1 MRSMQVITTHLNA
14 DFDCLASMMAAKIL
28 YPQAHMVFPGSTER
42 LVEIFLKEESH
53 SLEFTRIK
61 DIPLDQVRLLVVVD
75 THTAERI
82 GVFSPLLDNSQV
94 EVHIYDHHPD
104 PQLDFK
110 AGRKIIKKRGAT
122 TTILHE
128 VLLEKN
134 MSLTPEECTLMV
146 LGIYQDTHSLVSVS
160 TTPEDLTAAGDL
172 IKRGADLNR
181 VSSYMR
187 QKLNS
192 EQLDI
197 FNGMVS
203 SLENHLINGVEVSL
217 TTASSDHFVRDLAY
231 VVQNVMDLENLS
243 AVFALI
249 RLDKRIYLIARSSI
263 PEVNVAELAQ
273 VFGGGGHESA
283 ASATIKE
290 LTLVQ
295 AKEKL
300 LGNLESLVQPLS
312 RIRDIMHAPAI
323 VVDVDEPIQSVEKKL
338 TLYNLNTLPVLSGE
352 QPVGLI
358 TRQIVE
364 KAIHHAMEKDRAEDL
379 MISRFA
385 VTTPDAYFKSVIS
398 LVIEEKQKL
407 IPVVDPE
414 NRLVGVVSR
423 GDLLR
428 VLHNDMAQHA
438 EPSRIQFLGKAGTQ
452 KSLKSLIKE
461 RLDKDVFRL
470 LERIAQVGER
480 WGISVYA
487 VGGFVRDLFLN
498 IPNQD
503 IDIVVEGEGI
513 PFAACLAEEFGGRV
527 KSHEKFGTS
536 VVIFPDGYRIDV
548 ATARMEY
555 YKRPGALPTVEKSS
569 VKSDLFRRDF
579 TINCMA
585 VKLTG
590 SNAFCLIDFFNGER
604 DLKNREIQ
612 VLHSLSF
619 IEDPCRL
626 FRAIRF
632 EQRFGF
638 EMGKQ
643 AESFMRTTIKKRLV
657 DSLSGTRLFNEIKL
671 LLKEKRP
678 MNCIRRMQEFD
689 LLQFVSPEMLKDRK
703 DLETLE
709 RLESVFS
716 WAGMITL
723 PREPEIWCVYFLGLF
738 YSLEEEAFL
747 KATDRLQLPTR
758 MKNSLGQDRT
768 TCSESLKRLKS
779 QNEWEP
785 KEIYHTFANLSIEAV
800 IFLIALS
807 SSDRFN
813 QYANIYFTQ
822 YQCKSEPSLTG
833 DDLVKMG
840 MEPGPVFRSVFN
852 ALREARV
859 MGRVNTREEEVA
871 LVEERFLK
879 P

>member
-1 MRSMQVITTHLNA
+1 MQVITTHLNA

-42 LVEIFLKEESH
+42 LVEDFLKEESPH
-53 SLEFTRIK
+53 LKFTRIK

-75 THTAERI
+75 THAPERI
-82 GVFSPLLDNSQV
+82 GVFGPLLDNPQM

-104 PQLDFK
+104 PQPEFK
-110 AGRKIIKKRGAT
+110 AGVIKKRGAT

-128 VLLEKN
+128 ILIEKN
-134 MSLTPEECTLMV
+134 MPLTPEECTLMV

-203 SLENHLINGVEVSL
+203 SLESHLINGVEVSL
-217 TTASSDHFVRDLAY
+217 TTASSDHFVRDLAF

-249 RLDKRIYLIARSSI
+249 RLDKRIYLIARSNI

-323 VVDVDEPIQSVEKKL
+323 AVDVDEPIQSVEKKL
-338 TLYNLNTLPVLSGE
+338 TLYNLNTLPVLSRE

-364 KAIHHAMEKDRAEDL
+364 KAIHHAMEKDRTEDL

-414 NRLVGVVSR
+414 NKLIGVVSR

-438 EPSRIQFLGKAGTQ
+438 EPSKIQFQGKAGAQ
-452 KSLKSLIKE
+452 KSLKSLVKE

-487 VGGFVRDLFLN
+487 VGGFVRDLLLN

-513 PFAACLAEEFGGRV
+513 PFAVCLAEEFGGRV

-689 LLQFVSPEMLKDRK
+689 LLQFVSPEMLKDHK

-723 PREPEIWCVYFLGLF
+723 PREPEIWCVYFLGMF

-747 KATDRLQLPTR
+747 KAADRLQLPTR

-768 TCSESLKRLKS
+768 TCRESLKRLNS
-779 QNEWEP
+779 QKEWEP

-800 IFLIALS
+800 IFLLALS
-807 SSDRFN
+807 SSDRLN
-813 QYANIYFTQ
+813 QYVNIYFAQ
-822 YQCKSEPSLTG
+822 YQGKSEPSLTG

-840 MEPGPVFRSVFN
+840 LDPGPVFKSVFN

-871 LVEERFLK
+871 LVEERCLK

>member
-1 MRSMQVITTHLNA
+1 MQVITTHLNA
-14 DFDCLASMMAAKIL
+14 DFDCLASMMAAKKL
-28 YPQAHMVFPGSTER
+28 YPQAHLVLPGSAER
-42 LVEIFLKEESH
+42 LVDDFLKEESPH
-53 SLEFTRIK
+53 LKFTRIK

-75 THTAERI
+75 THAPERI
-82 GVFSPLLDNSQV
+82 GVFGPLLDDSQV

-104 PQLDFK
+104 PQLELK
-110 AGRKIIKKRGAT
+110 VGRKIIKKRGAT
-122 TTILHE
+122 STLLHE
-128 VLLEKN
+128 ILLEKN
-134 MSLTPEECTLMV
+134 ISLTPEECTLMV
-146 LGIYQDTHSLVSVS
+146 LGIYQDTHSLVAVS

-172 IKRGADLNR
+172 IKRGADLSR

-231 VVQNVMDLENLS
+231 VVQNVMDLENLT

-273 VFGGGGHESA
+273 VFGGGGHDSA

-300 LGNLESLVQPLS
+300 LDNLESLVQPLS

-323 VVDVDEPIQSVEKKL
+323 AVDVGDSIQSVEKKL

-364 KAIHHAMEKDRAEDL
+364 KAIHHAMEKDCVEDL
-379 MISRFA
+379 MISRFT
-385 VTTPDAYFKSVIS
+385 VTTPEAYFKSIVP

-407 IPVVDPE
+407 IPVIDSE
-414 NRLVGVVSR
+414 NKLLGVVSR

-428 VLHNDMAQHA
+428 ALHNDMASSKIPFQ
-438 EPSRIQFLGKAGTQ
+438 GKAGDQ

-461 RLDKDVFRL
+461 RLDKNVFKL
-470 LERIAQVGER
+470 LERIAQVGDR
-480 WGISVYA
+480 LNLSVYA
-487 VGGFVRDLFLN
+487 VGGFVRDLLLN

-513 PFAACLAEEFGGRV
+513 SFASHLTEEFGGRM

-555 YKRPGALPTVEKSS
+555 YQHPGALPTVEKSS

-590 SNAFCLIDFFNGER
+590 ANAFCLIDFFNGER
-604 DLKNREIQ
+604 DLKNREIH

-638 EMGKQ
+638 AMGKQ

-671 LLKEKRP
+671 LLNEKRP
-678 MNCIRRMQEFD
+678 VDCIHRMREFD
-689 LLQFVSPEMLKDRK
+689 LFQFVSPEMLQDPKDM
-703 DLETLE
+703 ETLA
-709 RLESVFS
+709 RLESVIS
-716 WAGMITL
+716 WGSMTTL
-723 PREPEIWCVYFLGLF
+723 PREPEIWRIYFMGLF
-738 YSLEEEAFL
+738 HSLEEEAFL
-747 KATDRLQLPTR
+747 KAVDRLQLPTR
-758 MKNSLGQDRT
+758 MKSSMGQDRIA
-768 TCSESLKRLKS
+768 CRESLKRLQS
-779 QNEWEP
+779 QKEWGP
-785 KEIYHTFANLSIEAV
+785 KEIYHTFDSLSVEAV

-807 SSDRFN
+807 SSDRLN

-822 YQCKSEPSLTG
+822 YQGKAEPSLTG
-833 DDLVKMG
+833 DDLVEMG
-840 MEPGPVFRSVFN
+840 LEPGPVFQSVFN
-852 ALREARV
+852 ALRDARV

-871 LVEERFLK
+871 LVEEQFLK
-879 P
+879 T

>member
-1 MRSMQVITTHLNA
+1 LRSMQVITTHLNA

-364 KAIHHAMEKDRAEDL
+364 KAIHHAMEKDRTEDL

-414 NRLVGVVSR
+414 NRLIGVVSR

-438 EPSRIQFLGKAGTQ
+438 EPSRIQFLGKAGAQ

-487 VGGFVRDLFLN
+487 VGGFVRDLLLN

-513 PFAACLAEEFGGRV
+513 PFAVCLAEEFGGRV

-807 SSDRFN
+807 SSDRLN
-813 QYANIYFTQ
+813 QYVNIYFAQ
-822 YQCKSEPSLTG
+822 YQGKSEPSLTG
-833 DDLVKMG
+833 DDLVEMG
-840 MEPGPVFRSVFN
+840 IEPGPVFQSVFN

-871 LVEERFLK
+871 LVEEQFLK
-879 P
+879 L

>member
-1 MRSMQVITTHLNA
+1 MQVITTHLNA
-14 DFDCLASMMAAKIL
+14 DFDCLASMMAAKKL
-28 YPQAHMVFPGSTER
+28 YPEAHLVLPGSTER
-42 LVEIFLKEESH
+42 LVEDFLKEESPL
-53 SLEFTRIK
+53 LEFTRIK
-61 DIPLDQVRLLVVVD
+61 DIALDQIRLLVVVD
-75 THTAERI
+75 THAPERI
-82 GVFSPLLDNSQV
+82 GVFAPLMDDPQV
-94 EVHIYDHHPD
+94 EVHIYDHHSG
-104 PQLDFK
+104 PQPEIR
-110 AGRKIIKKRGAT
+110 AGQGIIKKRGAS

-128 VLLEKN
+128 ILLEKN

-146 LGIYQDTHSLVSVS
+146 LGIYQDTHSLVTVS
-160 TTPEDLTAAGDL
+160 TTPEDLIAAGDL
-172 IKRGADLNR
+172 IKRGADLSR

-187 QKLNS
+187 QRLNS

-197 FNGMVS
+197 FNKLVS
-203 SLENHLINGVEVSL
+203 SLETHLINGVEVTL

-231 VVQNVMDLENLS
+231 VVQNVVDMENLR
-243 AVFALI
+243 AVFALV

-273 VFGGGGHESA
+273 GFGGGGHESA
-283 ASATIKE
+283 ASAAIKE
-290 LTLVQ
+290 LTLAQV
-295 AKEKL
+295 KEKL
-300 LGNLESLVQPLS
+300 LADLERSVQPLS

-323 VVDVDEPIQSVEKKL
+323 SVDVDDTIEAIEKKL
-338 TLYNLNTLPVLSGE
+338 THYNLNTLPVLEDE

-364 KAIHHAMEKDRAEDL
+364 KAIHHAMAKDRAEEL

-385 VTTPDAYFKSVIS
+385 VTSPDAYFKSVIP

-407 IPVVDPE
+407 IPVVDSE
-414 NRLVGVVSR
+414 NRLIGVVSR

-428 VLHNDMAQHA
+428 VLHNDMAA
-438 EPSRIQFLGKAGTQ
+438 EPSRVQFQGKAVH

-461 RLDKDVFRL
+461 RLDKDVFKH
-470 LERIAQVGER
+470 LESIAQIGDRLGV
-480 WGISVYA
+480 SVYA
-487 VGGFVRDLFLN
+487 VGGFVRDLLSN

-503 IDIVVEGEGI
+503 IDIVIEGEGI

-555 YKRPGALPTVEKSS
+555 YQHPGALPTVEKSS

-579 TINCMA
+579 TINSMA

-590 SNAFCLIDFFNGER
+590 ANAFCLIDFFNGER
-604 DLKNREIQ
+604 DLRSREIH

-638 EMGKQ
+638 AMGKQ
-643 AESFMRTTIKKRLV
+643 AEAFMRSTIKKRLV

-678 MNCIRRMQEFD
+678 MDCIRRMQGFD
-689 LLQFVSPEMLKDRK
+689 LFQFISPEMLKASK
-703 DLETLE
+703 DLEVLE
-709 RLESVFS
+709 RLESVFP
-716 WAGMITL
+716 WADRVIV
-723 PREPEIWCVYFLGLF
+723 PEKPENWYVYFLGLF

-747 KATDRLQLPTR
+747 KAADRLHLPAR
-758 MKNSLGQDRT
+758 MKNSLQDDRT
-768 TCSESLKRLKS
+768 GCRESLKRLTS
-779 QNEWEP
+779 QKEWGP
-785 KEIYHTFANLSIEAV
+785 KEIYHTFANLSVEAV
-800 IFLIALS
+800 IFLVALS
-807 SSDRFN
+807 STDRLN

-822 YQCKSEPSLTG
+822 YQGKAVPTLTG
-833 DDLVKMG
+833 DDLVGMG
-840 MEPGPVFRSVFN
+840 LEPGPVFQSVLN

-859 MGRVNTREEEVA
+859 MGRVNSREEEVA
-871 LVEERFLK
+871 LVEEQFLK
-879 P
+879 S

>member
-1 MRSMQVITTHLNA
+1 MQVITTHLNA
-14 DFDCLASMMAAKIL
+14 DFDCLASMMAAKKL
-28 YPQAHMVFPGSTER
+28 YPQAHLVLPGSAER
-42 LVEIFLKEESH
+42 LVDDFLKEGSP

-61 DIPLDQVRLLVVVD
+61 DISLDQVSLLVVVD
-75 THTAERI
+75 THAPERI
-82 GVFSPLLDNSQV
+82 GVFGSLLDDSQV

-104 PQLDFK
+104 PQLELK
-110 AGRKIIKKRGAT
+110 VGRKIIKKRGAT
-122 TTILHE
+122 STLLHE
-128 VLLEKN
+128 ILLEKN
-134 MSLTPEECTLMV
+134 ISLTPEECTLMV
-146 LGIYQDTHSLVSVS
+146 LGIYQDTHSLVAVS

-172 IKRGADLNR
+172 IKRGADLSR

-273 VFGGGGHESA
+273 VFGGGGHDSA

-300 LGNLESLVQPLS
+300 LDNLESLVQPLS

-323 VVDVDEPIQSVEKKL
+323 AVDVGDSIQSVEKKL

-364 KAIHHAMEKDRAEDL
+364 KAIHHAMEKDCVEDL
-379 MISRFA
+379 MISRFT
-385 VTTPDAYFKSVIS
+385 VTTPEAYFKSIVP

-407 IPVVDPE
+407 IPVIDSE
-414 NRLVGVVSR
+414 NKLLGVVSR

-428 VLHNDMAQHA
+428 ALHNDMASSKIPFQ
-438 EPSRIQFLGKAGTQ
+438 GKAGDQ

-461 RLDKDVFRL
+461 RLDKNVFKL
-470 LERIAQVGER
+470 LERIAQVGDR
-480 WGISVYA
+480 LNLSVYA
-487 VGGFVRDLFLN
+487 VGGFVRDLLLN

-513 PFAACLAEEFGGRV
+513 SFASHLTEEFGGRM

-555 YKRPGALPTVEKSS
+555 YQHPGALPTVEKSS

-590 SNAFCLIDFFNGER
+590 ANAFCLIDFFNGER
-604 DLKNREIQ
+604 DLKNREIH

-638 EMGKQ
+638 AMGKQ

-671 LLKEKRP
+671 LLNEKRP
-678 MNCIRRMQEFD
+678 VDCIHRMREFD
-689 LLQFVSPEMLKDRK
+689 LFQFVSPEMLQDPKDM
-703 DLETLE
+703 ETLA
-709 RLESVFS
+709 RLESVIS
-716 WAGMITL
+716 WGSMTTL
-723 PREPEIWCVYFLGLF
+723 PREPEIWRIYFMGLF
-738 YSLEEEAFL
+738 HSLEEEAFL
-747 KATDRLQLPTR
+747 KAVDRLQLPTR
-758 MKNSLGQDRT
+758 MKSSMGQDRIA
-768 TCSESLKRLKS
+768 CRESLKRLQS
-779 QNEWEP
+779 QKEWGP
-785 KEIYHTFANLSIEAV
+785 KEIYHTFDSLSVEAV

-807 SSDRFN
+807 SSDRLN

-822 YQCKSEPSLTG
+822 YQGKAEPSLTG
-833 DDLVKMG
+833 DDLVEMG
-840 MEPGPVFRSVFN
+840 LEPGPVFQSVFN
-852 ALREARV
+852 ALRDARV

-871 LVEERFLK
+871 LVEEQFLK
-879 P
+879 T

>member
-42 LVEIFLKEESH
+42 LVEIFLKEESP
-53 SLEFTRIK
+53 SLAFTRIK
-61 DIPLDQVRLLVVVD
+61 DIPLDQVRLLAVVD

-203 SLENHLINGVEVSL
+203 SLESHLINGVEVSL
-217 TTASSDHFVRDLAY
+217 TTASFDHFVRDLAF

-249 RLDKRIYLIARSSI
+249 RLDKRIYLIARCSI

-364 KAIHHAMEKDRAEDL
+364 KAIHHAKEKDRTEDL

-414 NRLVGVVSR
+414 NKLIGVVSR

-438 EPSRIQFLGKAGTQ
+438 EPSKIQFQGKAGAQ
-452 KSLKSLIKE
+452 KSLKSLVKE

-487 VGGFVRDLFLN
+487 VGGFVRDLLLN

-513 PFAACLAEEFGGRV
+513 PFAVRLAEEFGGRV

-555 YKRPGALPTVEKSS
+555 YKRPGALPTVERSS

-590 SNAFCLIDFFNGER
+590 ANAFCLSDFFNGER
-604 DLKNREIQ
+604 DLKNREIH

-632 EQRFGF
+632 EQRFDF
-638 EMGKQ
+638 KMGKQ

-678 MNCIRRMQEFD
+678 MNCIRRMQAFD
-689 LLQFVSPEMLKDRK
+689 LFQFVSPDMLKGRK
-703 DLETLE
+703 ALEALE
-709 RLESVFS
+709 NLESVFS

-747 KATDRLQLPTR
+747 KAADRLQLPTR

-768 TCSESLKRLKS
+768 TCRESLKRLNS
-779 QNEWEP
+779 QKEWEP

-807 SSDRFN
+807 SSDRLN
-813 QYANIYFTQ
+813 QYVNIYFAQ
-822 YQCKSEPSLTG
+822 YQGKSEPSLSG

-840 MEPGPVFRSVFN
+840 LDPGPVFKSVFN

>member
-1 MRSMQVITTHLNA
+1 
-14 DFDCLASMMAAKIL
+14 
-28 YPQAHMVFPGSTER
+28 
-42 LVEIFLKEESH
+42 
-53 SLEFTRIK
+53 
-61 DIPLDQVRLLVVVD
+61 
-75 THTAERI
+75 
-82 GVFSPLLDNSQV
+82 
-94 EVHIYDHHPD
+94 
-104 PQLDFK
+104 
-110 AGRKIIKKRGAT
+110 
-122 TTILHE
+122 
-128 VLLEKN
+128 
-134 MSLTPEECTLMV
+134 
-146 LGIYQDTHSLVSVS
+146 
-160 TTPEDLTAAGDL
+160 
-172 IKRGADLNR
+172 
-181 VSSYMR
+181 
-187 QKLNS
+187 
-192 EQLDI
+192 
-197 FNGMVS
+197 
-203 SLENHLINGVEVSL
+203 
-217 TTASSDHFVRDLAY
+217 
-231 VVQNVMDLENLS
+231 
-243 AVFALI
+243 
-249 RLDKRIYLIARSSI
+249 
-263 PEVNVAELAQ
+263 
-273 VFGGGGHESA
+273 
-283 ASATIKE
+283 
-290 LTLVQ
+290 
-295 AKEKL
+295 
-300 LGNLESLVQPLS
+300 
-312 RIRDIMHAPAI
+312 
-323 VVDVDEPIQSVEKKL
+323 
-338 TLYNLNTLPVLSGE
+338 
-352 QPVGLI
+352 
-358 TRQIVE
+358 
-364 KAIHHAMEKDRAEDL
+364 

-414 NRLVGVVSR
+414 NKLIGVVSR

-438 EPSRIQFLGKAGTQ
+438 EPSRIQFQGKAGTQ

-487 VGGFVRDLFLN
+487 VGGFVRDLLLN

-513 PFAACLAEEFGGRV
+513 PFAVRLAEEFGGRV

-590 SNAFCLIDFFNGER
+590 ANAFCLIDFFNGER
-604 DLKNREIQ
+604 DLKNREIH

-632 EQRFGF
+632 EQRFDF
-638 EMGKQ
+638 KMGKQ

-723 PREPEIWCVYFLGLF
+723 PREPEIWCVYFLGMF

-747 KATDRLQLPTR
+747 KAADRLQLPTR

-768 TCSESLKRLKS
+768 TCRESLKRLNS
-779 QNEWEP
+779 QKEWEP

-800 IFLIALS
+800 IFLLALS
-807 SSDRFN
+807 SSDRLN
-813 QYANIYFTQ
+813 QYVNIYFAQ
-822 YQCKSEPSLTG
+822 YQGKSEPSLTG

-840 MEPGPVFRSVFN
+840 LDPGPVFKSVFN

>member
-1 MRSMQVITTHLNA
+1 MQVITTHLNA
-14 DFDCLASMMAAKIL
+14 DFDCLASMMAAKKL
-28 YPQAHMVFPGSTER
+28 YPQAHLVLPGSTER
-42 LVEIFLKEESH
+42 LVDDFLKEESPH
-53 SLEFTRIK
+53 LKFTRIK

-75 THTAERI
+75 THASERI
-82 GVFSPLLDNSQV
+82 GVFGPLLDNPQM

-104 PQLDFK
+104 PQPELK

-128 VLLEKN
+128 ILLEKN
-134 MSLTPEECTLMV
+134 MPLTPEECTLMV

-172 IKRGADLNR
+172 IKRGADLSR

-197 FNGMVS
+197 FNGLVS

-231 VVQNVMDLENLS
+231 VVQNVMDMENLS

-323 VVDVDEPIQSVEKKL
+323 AVDVDESIQSVEKKL
-338 TLYNLNTLPVLSGE
+338 TLYNLNTLPVLSEE

-364 KAIHHAMEKDRAEDL
+364 KAIHHAMGKDSAEDL

-385 VTTPDAYFKSVIS
+385 VTTPDAYFKSVIP
-398 LVIEEKQKL
+398 LLIEEKQKL

-414 NRLVGVVSR
+414 NRLIGVVSR

-428 VLHNDMAQHA
+428 VLHSEMA
-438 EPSRIQFLGKAGTQ
+438 PSKMQFQGKARTQ
-452 KSLKSLIKE
+452 KNLKSLIKE
-461 RLDKDVFRL
+461 RLDKDIFRL

-480 WGISVYA
+480 CGVSVYA
-487 VGGFVRDLFLN
+487 VGGFVRDLLLN

-513 PFAACLAEEFGGRV
+513 PFAVRLAEEFGGRV

-555 YKRPGALPTVEKSS
+555 YQHPGALPTVEKSS
-569 VKSDLFRRDF
+569 VRSDLFRRDF

-590 SNAFCLIDFFNGER
+590 ANAFCLIDFINGER
-604 DLKNREIQ
+604 DLKNREIH

-638 EMGKQ
+638 ELGKQ
-643 AESFMRTTIKKRLV
+643 AEAFMRTTIKKRLV
-657 DSLSGTRLFNEIKL
+657 DSLSGKRLFNEIKL

-678 MNCIRRMQEFD
+678 MDCIRRMQAFD
-689 LLQFVSPEMLKDRK
+689 LFQFVSPEMLKGRK
-703 DLETLE
+703 DLEALE
-709 RLESVFS
+709 NLESVFS

-723 PREPEIWCVYFLGLF
+723 PREPETWRVYLLGLF

-758 MKNSLGQDRT
+758 MKYSLGQDRT
-768 TCSESLKRLKS
+768 TCRESLKRLNSKK
-779 QNEWEP
+779 EWGP

-800 IFLIALS
+800 IFLMALS
-807 SSDRFN
+807 SSDRLN
-813 QYANIYFTQ
+813 QYVNIYFAQ
-822 YQCKSEPSLTG
+822 YQGKSEPSLTG
-833 DDLVKMG
+833 DDLVEMG
-840 MEPGPVFRSVFN
+840 IEPGPVFQSVFN

-871 LVEERFLK
+871 LVEEQFLK
-879 P
+879 L